1 MTRKTKTALITV
13 CLLLTVTVVYALAA
27 AGGASD
33 PLASLSYLT
42 GTFTD
47 AVDQRVEEKLD
58 ASDQALLNGDA
69 APSDS
74 GAATWTETR
83 LKAGD
88 ALTGST
94 GTGVLL
100 LAGGMQVT
108 FNSGA
113 VVDVT
118 TGTPVTSGSA
128 ITASHRY
135 LVAEETTAV
144 FTVTSKTAVVDY
156 QGPYAFSYSTNTD
169 YNAIAAARKT
179 MHLFQGSFTGYGD
192 GYDLEVAPTRLQAL
206 IMFIRVLGE
215 ENDALAYTGSTPFTD
230 ITPGTQSEKYG
241 GYAYS
246 KGYTNGVDA
255 KHFGPN
261 NTVSAAQF
269 LTFLLRALGYKDGT
283 DFTWDSPWPLTDRL
297 GISNGDYNATTKTFL
312 RADAAA
318 LSASTLYAKKKGSD
332 KTLLKDLL
340 DNGAISGS
348 TVVIWD
354 YDAVAFQEDYA
365 SFLFY
370 PVSGS
375 PATFTSFKL
384 DIVSVNGLSCQTL
397 QVTTPEAVA
406 AYLASIGHK
415 TGGFGYV
422 EITYDEEAAAKA
434 ATEYYTA
441 ANGKKYPLIAFT
453 FTYTATEASG
463 KQQKGTFTDYYYFD
477 A

>member
-58 ASDQALLNGDA
+58 ASDLALLNGDA
-69 APSDS
+69 APSDG
-74 GAATWTETR
+74 GAATWMETR

-118 TGTPVTSGSA
+118 TGTTVTSGSA
-128 ITASHRY
+128 LTASHRY

-169 YNAIAAARKT
+169 YNAIAAALKT
-179 MHLFQGSFTGYGD
+179 MHLFQGSFTGYGE

-215 ENDALAYTGSTPFTD
+215 ENDALAYTGSTDMQELMRRAATD
-230 ITPGTQSEKYG
+230 AKVREVIDAFHYRVAKEIGAMAAAMKGQVDQIILTG
-241 GYAYS
+241 GIAHGQETVDAL
-246 KGYTNGVDA
+246 KGYVSWIAPVTVYPGEGELLALAEGALRVLRGEETA
-255 KHFGPN
+255 KI
-261 NTVSAAQF
+261 
-269 LTFLLRALGYKDGT
+269 Y
-283 DFTWDSPWPLTDRL
+283 
-297 GISNGDYNATTKTFL
+297 
-312 RADAAA
+312 
-318 LSASTLYAKKKGSD
+318 
-332 KTLLKDLL
+332 
-340 DNGAISGS
+340 
-348 TVVIWD
+348 
-354 YDAVAFQEDYA
+354 E
-365 SFLFY
+365 
-370 PVSGS
+370 
-375 PATFTSFKL
+375 
-384 DIVSVNGLSCQTL
+384 
-397 QVTTPEAVA
+397 
-406 AYLASIGHK
+406 
-415 TGGFGYV
+415 
-422 EITYDEEAAAKA
+422 
-434 ATEYYTA
+434 
-441 ANGKKYPLIAFT
+441 
-453 FTYTATEASG
+453 
-463 KQQKGTFTDYYYFD
+463 
-477 A
+477 

>member
-69 APSDS
+69 APSDG
-74 GAATWTETR
+74 GAATWMETR

-118 TGTPVTSGSA
+118 TGTTVTSGSA
-128 ITASHRY
+128 LTASHRY

-169 YNAIAAARKT
+169 YNAIAAALKT
-179 MHLFQGSFTGYGD
+179 MHLFQGSFTG
-192 GYDLEVAPTRLQAL
+192 
-206 IMFIRVLGE
+206 
-215 ENDALAYTGSTPFTD
+215 S
-230 ITPGTQSEKYG
+230 
-241 GYAYS
+241 
-246 KGYTNGVDA
+246 
-255 KHFGPN
+255 
-261 NTVSAAQF
+261 
-269 LTFLLRALGYKDGT
+269 
-283 DFTWDSPWPLTDRL
+283 
-297 GISNGDYNATTKTFL
+297 
-312 RADAAA
+312 
-318 LSASTLYAKKKGSD
+318 SASWARRMMRWPTPAPLPSRTSPPGPRARNTWATHTARATPTD
-332 KTLLKDLL
+332 TPPPP
-340 DNGAISGS
+340 SG
-348 TVVIWD
+348 
-354 YDAVAFQEDYA
+354 
-365 SFLFY
+365 
-370 PVSGS
+370 
-375 PATFTSFKL
+375 PARR
-384 DIVSVNGLSCQTL
+384 
-397 QVTTPEAVA
+397 
-406 AYLASIGHK
+406 
-415 TGGFGYV
+415 
-422 EITYDEEAAAKA
+422 
-434 ATEYYTA
+434 
-441 ANGKKYPLIAFT
+441 
-453 FTYTATEASG
+453 
-463 KQQKGTFTDYYYFD
+463 
-477 A
+477 

>member
-69 APSDS
+69 APSDG
-74 GAATWTETR
+74 GA
-83 LKAGD
+83 GQ
-88 ALTGST
+88 
-94 GTGVLL
+94 GVLL

-118 TGTPVTSGSA
+118 TGTIVTSGSA
-128 ITASHRY
+128 LTASHRY

-169 YNAIAAARKT
+169 YNAIAVALKT

-230 ITPGTQSEKYG
+230 ITSGTQSEKYV

-246 KGYTNGVDA
+246 KGYTNGYSA
-255 KHFGPN
+255 TTFRPSQ
-261 NTVSAAQF
+261 TVTASQYMEF
-269 LTFLLRALGYKDGT
+269 ILRALGYSSADNKDLSGT
-283 DFTWDSPWPLTDRL
+283 LTNAL
-297 GISNGDYNATTKTFL
+297 TNGVITEGELAALQGGTFL
-312 RADAAA
+312 RADLAYVSYYALDAA
-318 LSASTLYAKKKGSD
+318 
-332 KTLLKDLL
+332 
-340 DNGAISGS
+340 
-348 TVVIWD
+348 
-354 YDAVAFQEDYA
+354 
-365 SFLFY
+365 
-370 PVSGS
+370 VSGS
-375 PATFTSFKL
+375 R
-384 DIVSVNGLSCQTL
+384 QTL
-397 QVTTPEAVA
+397 GDTLMDKGVFTVREKQAADALVT
-406 AYLASIGHK
+406 
-415 TGGFGYV
+415 
-422 EITYDEEAAAKA
+422 
-434 ATEYYTA
+434 
-441 ANGKKYPLIAFT
+441 
-453 FTYTATEASG
+453 SG
-463 KQQKGTFTDYYYFD
+463 RK
-477 A
+477 

>member
-69 APSDS
+69 APSDG
-74 GAATWTETR
+74 GAATWMETR

-118 TGTPVTSGSA
+118 TGTTVTSGSA
-128 ITASHRY
+128 LTASHRY

-169 YNAIAAARKT
+169 YNAIAAALKT
-179 MHLFQGSFTGYGD
+179 MHLFQGSFTGYGE

-215 ENDALAYTGSTPFTD
+215 ENDALAYTGSTDMQELMRRAATD
-230 ITPGTQSEKYG
+230 AKVREVIDAFHYRVAKEIGAMAAAMKGQVDQIILTG
-241 GYAYS
+241 GIAHGQE
-246 KGYTNGVDA
+246 KGYVSWIAPVTVYPGEGELLALAEGALRVLRGEETA
-255 KHFGPN
+255 KI
-261 NTVSAAQF
+261 
-269 LTFLLRALGYKDGT
+269 Y
-283 DFTWDSPWPLTDRL
+283 
-297 GISNGDYNATTKTFL
+297 
-312 RADAAA
+312 
-318 LSASTLYAKKKGSD
+318 
-332 KTLLKDLL
+332 
-340 DNGAISGS
+340 
-348 TVVIWD
+348 
-354 YDAVAFQEDYA
+354 E
-365 SFLFY
+365 
-370 PVSGS
+370 
-375 PATFTSFKL
+375 
-384 DIVSVNGLSCQTL
+384 
-397 QVTTPEAVA
+397 
-406 AYLASIGHK
+406 
-415 TGGFGYV
+415 
-422 EITYDEEAAAKA
+422 
-434 ATEYYTA
+434 
-441 ANGKKYPLIAFT
+441 
-453 FTYTATEASG
+453 
-463 KQQKGTFTDYYYFD
+463 
-477 A
+477 